1 MIAERC
7 KSDPSAENASDDIET
22 AIAAIRMIPNLRKA
36 ACLSHA
42 ARQWLPMART
52 GKPAHPSV
60 LSRWSD
66 RGVLAANGQ
75 RVYLETWRV
84 GGQRMTTQAA
94 IEAFLSALNAD
105 SETARQ
111 DAESNATRRS
121 IEAGAALEKLG
132 C

>member
-1 MIAERC
+1 MIAE
-7 KSDPSAENASDDIET
+7 
-22 AIAAIRMIPNLRKA
+22 LQQA

-52 GKPAHPSV
+52 GKPVHPSV

-75 RVYLETWRV
+75 RVYLETWRF
-84 GGQRMTTQAA
+84 GGQRVTTRTAV
-94 IEAFLSALNAD
+94 ETFLSALNPGSA
-105 SETARQ
+105 TARQ
-111 DAESNATRRS
+111 QNDAEASRRS
-121 IEAGAALEKLG
+121 EEAGAALEKLG